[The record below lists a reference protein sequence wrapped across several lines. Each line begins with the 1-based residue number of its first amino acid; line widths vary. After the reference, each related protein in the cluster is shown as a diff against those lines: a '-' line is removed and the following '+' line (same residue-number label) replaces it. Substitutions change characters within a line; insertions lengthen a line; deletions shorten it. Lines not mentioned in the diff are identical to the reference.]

1 MKPFDNYEISGCQRL
16 DDAGTPDPYGSITVT
31 CDDDEAEF
39 WTLYGHV
46 QGERVEA
53 LGDYSSREAAEE
65 VYQCITGQPFPN
77 LYECDPHI
85 RRMHLAAEAFALLER
100 AASELEIW
108 QLGCGPEGDPDTQA
122 ILSDVR
128 ALFAMADGT
137 GEAVPPSPREIA
149 VSWAIEDVQEIRPDL
164 SDAQACQVL
173 QWAKHHHDATIGINR
188 EVLACHAEHLF
199 GDAPAANGGAAPA
212 SINLNTMEETQP

>member
-16 DDAGTPDPYGSITVT
+16 DDAGTPDPNGSITVT

-46 QGERVEA
+46 QGVRVEA

-77 LYECDPHI
+77 LYESDPHI

-108 QLGCGPEGDPDTQA
+108 QMSCGPEGDPDTQA
-122 ILSDVR
+122 ILGEIR
-128 ALFAMADGT
+128 HLFARAAGDGSD
-137 GEAVPPSPREIA
+137 EPAPSRDIA
-149 VSWAIEDVQEIRPDL
+149 ITWSVEDVLEIRPDL
-164 SDAQACQVL
+164 SEVQAIQVL
-173 QWAKHHHDATIGINR
+173 QWAKRKHDATIGINW
-188 EVLACHAEHLF
+188 EVLACHAEFLF
-199 GDAPAANGGAAPA
+199 GDAPATP
-212 SINLNTMEETQP
+212 LRLT